1 MKDWRSK
8 PRTGKHKFIQSAS
21 EIEARLN
28 MGETQK
34 QIYDDLKDNKDMSL
48 SYSQF
53 NRYINILLLS
63 KHERSTIKNKKSVY
77 KNIIIND
84 DNKEE
89 EKTMSKQDISKW
101 HGINVTRIP
110 LIHRLEEYGLTPD
123 DVKNWG
129 LASETQISKKLTEL
143 NMKRGNK

>member
-8 PRTGKHKFIQSAS
+8 PRTGKHKFMQSAS
-21 EIEARLN
+21 EIEGRLN

-34 QIYDDLKDNKDMSL
+34 QIYDDLKNNKGMSL

-63 KHERSTIKNKKSVY
+63 KNKLTETKKKEPVF
-77 KNIIIND
+77 KNIIFN
-84 DNKEE
+84 NKEA
-89 EKTMSKQDISKW
+89 EKIISKQHISQW
-101 HGINVTRIP
+101 HEINVTRLP

-123 DVKNWG
+123 DVKNWD
-129 LASETQISKKLTEL
+129 LPSETQISKKLTEL
-143 NMKRGNK
+143 NMKRGHK